1 MKDEIERGDI
11 LVTSEAPFGQIFLWD
26 SDEKIILSQRLFAI
40 RPRKTVCDSHYLF
53 YWMCSHHFQSEMQS
67 RATGTTVIG
76 LRQPE
81 LLKCTVELPDM
92 CTQLKISQVLKD
104 IDSQICNLR
113 QTNDYLAAIG
123 QELFERY
130 LGLSDLRRGSVGVL
144 GDIAEGNP
152 KRVLRKGAEA
162 KCVDMSRLSS
172 SSPFPNGWIEKE
184 YNGGMRFTNGDT
196 LIARITPCLENGKT
210 AFVNFLDAGEV
221 AFGSTEYIVLASKSS
236 VPNEALYFLA
246 RNADFIGYMVGHMNG
261 SSGRQRVSVA
271 DALSYPI
278 HIPDSTDI
286 ETVGGT
292 LISIMNAILANSQQ
306 AMKLS
311 KFRDTLLPKL
321 MSGELDISK
330 VDVTLQN

>member
-1 MKDEIERGDI
+1 M
-11 LVTSEAPFGQIFLWD
+11 
-26 SDEKIILSQRLFAI
+26 I
-40 RPRKTVCDSHYLF
+40 R
-53 YWMCSHHFQSEMQS
+53 
-67 RATGTTVIG
+67 A
-76 LRQPE
+76 
-81 LLKCTVELPDM
+81 
-92 CTQLKISQVLKD
+92 
-104 IDSQICNLR
+104 
-113 QTNDYLAAIG
+113 NDYLAAVG

-130 LGLSDLRRGSVGVL
+130 LDLCDLRRGNIGVL

-152 KRVLRKGAEA
+152 KRVLRKGARA
-162 KCVDMSRLSS
+162 KCVDMSSLSS

-184 YNGGMRFTNGDT
+184 YGGGMRFANGDT

-236 VPNEALYFLA
+236 IPNEALYFLA

-271 DALSYPI
+271 DALSYPV

-286 ETVGGT
+286 ETVGGA

-306 AMKLS
+306 VMKLS
-311 KFRDTLLPKL
+311 EFRDALLPKL
-321 MSGELDISK
+321 MSGEIDVSK
-330 VDVTLQN
+330 VAITPPNNHLPNVFLPISLA